1 MFMTELKN
9 LDGLNLSDVGRALK
23 ETFDLLNVNRL
34 HTGVD
39 NYGLVSLCLKT
50 WCKPLFNFNNSNL
63 INLHLHFNPSTA
75 VLIKRNCF
83 ILPRVI
89 YIYFSLF
96 LQKTSILVSEFYFS
110 YCFFLLFQIKD
121 LLILKLWHIENKFV
135 WGVYSSF
142 SKKLV

>member
-1 MFMTELKN
+1 MIKAGWKGVNLQMFMTELKN

-75 VLIKRNCF
+75 VF
-83 ILPRVI
+83 
-89 YIYFSLF
+89 IYFSLF

-110 YCFFLLFQIKD
+110 YCFK
-121 LLILKLWHIENKFV
+121 
-135 WGVYSSF
+135 
-142 SKKLV
+142 